1 MKTSFLILSLLIV
14 ATTAYDRNAAVT
26 YAYKY
31 VHSPNHKCGT
41 GAYKCSPY
49 GYFGGERCGYTSQ
62 GGDCANF
69 VSQCLIAG
77 GHPKLTKGGCRGSEF
92 CGAEVGAAK
101 LSNCLPSSYGWTA
114 KCGYRLAPP
123 ADIKAGD
130 VLVYF
135 SGKNCSG
142 EAHAVLVTKVSGGR
156 AKITCHSSEQKD
168 VDYDYQKNSKP
179 YYKWIHHK

>member
-1 MKTSFLILSLLIV
+1 MKTSFLILSLLV
-14 ATTAYDRNAAVT
+14 AATTAYDRSAAIS

-31 VHSPNHKCGT
+31 VHTPNHKCGS
-41 GAYKCSPY
+41 GAYSCTPY

-92 CGAEVGAAK
+92 CGAEVGAWE
-101 LSNCLPSSYGWTA
+101 LSTCLPKGYGY
-114 KCGYRLAPP
+114 KSQCGYRLAPP
-123 ADIKAGD
+123 SFIKAGD

-135 SGKNCSG
+135 SSSGCSG
-142 EAHAVLVTKVSGGR
+142 KAHAVLVTKVSGSS

-168 VDYDYQKNSKP
+168 VSYDYQKDSKP
-179 YYKWIHHK
+179 YYKWIHID